1 MKHQPA
7 DKDDDEML
15 PEYDFSQ
22 GIRGKHAAAYHEGHS
37 LPDWNRQPDTIQ
49 NKQWQYVVG
58 LAVLG
63 LFAVILLWVVFSFLQ
78 GAMGNALDSEG
89 EAIVQTLD
97 AFMQAMAIGDTDS
110 AAAQLAD
117 AEYGPLD
124 QAQLAAMLADERA
137 VTFDGYRR
145 TELESFAP
153 LAAPQINSNKAT
165 LVGASGRM
173 WYDERYMGTFEATL
187 VKQREGW
194 RIVDIAI
201 VVPPTKPRP

>member
-1 MKHQPA
+1 MHGKLQQVVRI
-7 DKDDDEML
+7 
-15 PEYDFSQ
+15 Y
-22 GIRGKHAAAYHEGHS
+22 GIRNCDSMKKAFVWLADHAVVCDFVDYRQAA
-37 LPDWNRQPDTIQ
+37 PT
-49 NKQWQYVVG
+49 
-58 LAVLG
+58 
-63 LFAVILLWVVFSFLQ
+63 
-78 GAMGNALDSEG
+78 
-89 EAIVQTLD
+89 
-97 AFMQAMAIGDTDS
+97 
-110 AAAQLAD
+110 AAQLAD

-124 QAQLAAMLADERA
+124 QAQVAAMLADERA